1 MDTLVRYGFSIEDI
15 KNMMDSN
22 LEIENIED
30 SVILK
35 LIKLLENENCSQ
47 DSIKNIFITNPF
59 YLNRDVEEV
68 ERLFK
73 ELKKN
78 GIKKLN
84 ILFDMNPY
92 LLNLNDTDLNDLIIS
107 KKLNHK
113 DFAEFIYSEITHII

>member
-22 LEIENIED
+22 QEIENIED

-59 YLNRDVEEV
+59 YLNRDVKEV
-68 ERLFK
+68 EGLFK

-107 KKLNHK
+107 KKLNRK